1 MKRRLYKN
9 EKNIKML
16 YIKMSIF
23 RATKIND
30 VELIYSLLRER
41 YPKRQIEI
49 EFNDNTKEYTLK
61 LTKEEYI
68 ADPEVPIDVNIK
80 IVYGDSVTGDTPL
93 LLKKGN
99 QVYIET
105 IQSIFNEEKK
115 VEYPGFK
122 MFDKS
127 IRLDKEYSLSDYKVW
142 SDEGWVNIRKVIR
155 HKCDKKIYRVL
166 THTGCVDVTEDHSLL
181 DENKSVIK
189 PHECNIDTMLLSNY
203 PTEFNESDG
212 FIKITKNKAF
222 IYGFFYGDGSCCR
235 YECPSGLKYSWAL
248 NNSDM
253 DLLLHLKDLLEKE
266 YFGYS
271 ATIYDTIKSSG
282 VYKLTMNCQKGL
294 VEEYRSQF
302 YDSDKYKKIPTII
315 LNSDNEII
323 QSFFEGY
330 FAADGCRKDKDIIG
344 CTRFDNKGQIGS
356 AGLYYLMRKLG
367 YNVSLNIRNDKE
379 KMFRLTI
386 TKKKQRKISNGIKK
400 VIVKGTDCTNNYV
413 YDIETDIG
421 RFQAGVGNIIVSNT
435 DSIFCSVKFNRDDFE
450 KNRLDTFKISE
461 ICGNKLTNEIFNRK
475 PVEMEFEKVFQPFI
489 LLTKKRYIGKKFE
502 NMKDPFE
509 MKNITSAG
517 IALTRRDYCLMVKD
531 CYSKVI
537 DFIMENQLPKAIGI
551 YKEFLDRIENYDVP
565 VDQLIISA
573 ALAKSYS
580 CSDCKIKSE
589 WTNIRCLKCKTDIP
603 RGNIIKDSCPQCNT
617 KFICLHTFSLA
628 HVNLAS
634 KMLQRKEEINVNDR
648 IQYIYVE
655 RDTLKKKTT
664 SKGDLAEEPKYA
676 KEHNLKFNR
685 VCYTEQLAK
694 PLLSFFKVVLD
705 SDTQEDLI
713 DYTNDKMDNYGASK
727 FKPSDFKLNDE

>member
-1 MKRRLYKN
+1 MKYNLKILYLG
-9 EKNIKML
+9 MTL
-16 YIKMSIF
+16 F

-41 YPKRQIEI
+41 YPKRQVEI

-61 LTKEEYI
+61 LTKEEYKV
-68 ADPEVPIDVNIK
+68 DPEVPIDVNIK
-80 IVYGDSVTGDTPL
+80 IVYGD
-93 LLKKGN
+93 
-99 QVYIET
+99 
-105 IQSIFNEEKK
+105 
-115 VEYPGFK
+115 
-122 MFDKS
+122 
-127 IRLDKEYSLSDYKVW
+127 
-142 SDEGWVNIRKVIR
+142 
-155 HKCDKKIYRVL
+155 
-166 THTGCVDVTEDHSLL
+166 
-181 DENKSVIK
+181 
-189 PHECNIDTMLLSNY
+189 
-203 PTEFNESDG
+203 
-212 FIKITKNKAF
+212 
-222 IYGFFYGDGSCCR
+222 
-235 YECPSGLKYSWAL
+235 
-248 NNSDM
+248 
-253 DLLLHLKDLLEKE
+253 
-266 YFGYS
+266 
-271 ATIYDTIKSSG
+271 
-282 VYKLTMNCQKGL
+282 
-294 VEEYRSQF
+294 
-302 YDSDKYKKIPTII
+302 
-315 LNSDNEII
+315 
-323 QSFFEGY
+323 
-330 FAADGCRKDKDIIG
+330 
-344 CTRFDNKGQIGS
+344 
-356 AGLYYLMRKLG
+356 
-367 YNVSLNIRNDKE
+367 
-379 KMFRLTI
+379 
-386 TKKKQRKISNGIKK
+386 
-400 VIVKGTDCTNNYV
+400 
-413 YDIETDIG
+413 
-421 RFQAGVGNIIVSNT
+421 T

-580 CSDCKIKSE
+580 CSECKIKSE

>member
-1 MKRRLYKN
+1 
-9 EKNIKML
+9 
-16 YIKMSIF
+16 MSVFKAI
-23 RATKIND
+23 KIND

-61 LTKEEYI
+61 LTKEEYKV
-68 ADPEVPIDVNIK
+68 DPEVPIDVNIK

-93 LLKKGN
+93 LLKKDGLI
-99 QVYIET
+99 YIEM
-105 IQSIFNEEKK
+105 ISSIFDEDKK

-122 MFDKS
+122 IFDKS
-127 IRLDKEYSLSDYKVW
+127 IRLEKEYSTTDYQIW
-142 SDEGWVNIRKVIR
+142 TDDGWVNIHKVIR
-155 HKCDKKIYRVL
+155 HKCEKKMYRVL
-166 THTGCVDVTEDHSLL
+166 THTGCIDVTEDHSLIT
-181 DENKSVIK
+181 ENKQPIK
-189 PHECNIDTMLLSNY
+189 PGDLKIGDSLLHSFPNEFIENNTKHDIEYILTEKEAQLWGFFMNCGELIDTYYKCNVR
-203 PTEFNESDG
+203 
-212 FIKITKNKAF
+212 K
-222 IYGFFYGDGSCCR
+222 CV
-235 YECPSGLKYSWAL
+235 WAL
-248 NNSDM
+248 NNN
-253 DLLLHLKDLLEKE
+253 DLERLNYFKDILESVEPIKFE
-266 YFGYS
+266 
-271 ATIYDTIKSSG
+271 ILDTLNSSG
-282 VYKLTMNCQKGL
+282 VYKLVPKGS
-294 VEEYRSQF
+294 VKYMVDKYRSLF
-302 YDSDKYKKIPTII
+302 YYQQDCNGDGNKYKIVPNCI
-315 LNSDNEII
+315 LNASKEIKMAYWR
-323 QSFFEGY
+323 GY
-330 FAADGCRKDKDIIG
+330 YEADGAKTCGKSVDNPSFTVKGKIG
-344 CTRFDNKGQIGS
+344 AQCM
-356 AGLYYLMRKLG
+356 YYLMRSIGFDMSINL
-367 YNVSLNIRNDKE
+367 YNNE
-379 KMFRLTI
+379 
-386 TKKKQRKISNGIKK
+386 KKQDIYRLDYTKFIRKKENEVKK
-400 VIVKGTDCTNNYV
+400 IIEKGKINDYV
-413 YDIETDIG
+413 YDIETEIG
-421 RFQAGVGNIIVSNT
+421 RFGTGVGQMQVLNT

-580 CSDCKIKSE
+580 CSDCKTKCE

-603 RGNIIKDSCPQCNT
+603 RGNIIKDTCPQCST
-617 KFICLHTFSLA
+617 KFICIHTFSLA

>member
-1 MKRRLYKN
+1 
-9 EKNIKML
+9 
-16 YIKMSIF
+16 MSIF
-23 RATKIND
+23 KATKIND

-61 LTKEEYI
+61 LTKEEYKV
-68 ADPEVPIDVNIK
+68 DPTVPVDVNIK

-93 LLKKGN
+93 LLQKDGK
-99 QVYIET
+99 VYIET
-105 IQSIFNEEKK
+105 INSIFDEDKK

-122 MFDKS
+122 IFDKS
-127 IRLDKEYSLSDYKVW
+127 IRLEKEYSTTDYQIWTDV
-142 SDEGWVNIRKVIR
+142 GWVDIRKVIR

-166 THTGCVDVTEDHSLL
+166 THTGCVDVTEDHSLIT
-181 DENKSVIK
+181 ENKQPIK
-189 PHECNIDTMLLSNY
+189 PNELKVGDSLLHSFPNEFIENEFIGNEATVVKMEKKSENY
-203 PTEFNESDG
+203 KNDSPLTEKE
-212 FIKITKNKAF
+212 AEVW
-222 IYGFFYGDGSCCR
+222 GFFMNNGSCDEHDCK
-235 YECPSGLKYSWAL
+235 SGSWVLHNNDLERLNYFKDIMESVEPIKFEILDTLKS
-248 NNSDM
+248 
-253 DLLLHLKDLLEKE
+253 
-266 YFGYS
+266 
-271 ATIYDTIKSSG
+271 TG
-282 VYKLTMNCQKGL
+282 VYKLVPKGSIKYI
-294 VEEYRSQF
+294 V
-302 YDSDKYKKIPTII
+302 DKYRHLFYYQTEDGNKYKIVPNCILNASKKIKMAYWK
-315 LNSDNEII
+315 
-323 QSFFEGY
+323 GY
-330 FAADGCRKDKDIIG
+330 SKASIKGKIG
-344 CTRFDNKGQIGS
+344 AQCM
-356 AGLYYLMRKLG
+356 YYLMKSIG
-367 YNVSLNIRNDKE
+367 FNMSINVTNQDIYFFNAIENVKE
-379 KMFRLTI
+379 ECE
-386 TKKKQRKISNGIKK
+386 IKK
-400 VIVKGTDCTNNYV
+400 IIEKDTVTDYV
-413 YDIETDIG
+413 YDLETEIG
-421 RFQAGVGNIIVSNT
+421 RFGAGVGQMQVSNT
-435 DSIFCSVKFNRDDFE
+435 DSIFASIKFNRDDFE
-450 KNRLDTFKISE
+450 QNRLDTFKISE

-537 DFIMENQLPKAIGI
+537 DFIMENQLPKAIGV
-551 YKEFLDRIENYDVP
+551 YKEFLDKIERYDMS

-580 CSDCKIKSE
+580 CSDCKTKCE

-603 RGNIIKDSCPQCNT
+603 RGNIIKDTCPQCST
-617 KFICLHTFSLA
+617 KFICIHTFSLA

-634 KMLQRKEEINVNDR
+634 KMLRRKEEINVNDR

-655 RDTLKKKTT
+655 RETINTKST
-664 SKGDLAEEPKYA
+664 SKGKGDLAEEPKYA

-705 SDTQEDLI
+705 SNTQEELI
-713 DYTNDKMDNYGASK
+713 DYTNDKMENYGASK